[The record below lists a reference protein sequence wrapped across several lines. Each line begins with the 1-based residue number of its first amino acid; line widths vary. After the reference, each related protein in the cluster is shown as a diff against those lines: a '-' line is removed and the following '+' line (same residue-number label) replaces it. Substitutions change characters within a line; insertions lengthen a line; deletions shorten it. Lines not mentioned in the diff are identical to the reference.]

1 MNDSH
6 KKVDNKY
13 LKLIEMDA
21 DEQVV
26 CFIKKHPIGLLGIY
40 ITGILIA
47 FTVLV
52 GGVIFA
58 SWYQMQPDLQVTT
71 PVGAIVT
78 LLCIIISLLIIG
90 FTYIAGFI
98 YSNNVIIVTN
108 EKIAQ
113 VLYRN
118 LVDRKTSQLSLGD
131 LQDVTVDQKGL
142 LARVF
147 KYGTLVIETAG
158 EQNNYNFTYAPYPY
172 EFSKSIVLAREH
184 SIEKYGN

>member
-1 MNDSH
+1 MNESH
-6 KKVDNKY
+6 KQVDNKY
-13 LKLIEMDA
+13 LKLIEMDS

-47 FTVLV
+47 FTVFL
-52 GGVIFA
+52 GGILFA
-58 SWYQMQPDLQVTT
+58 SWYQTQPDLQVTAS
-71 PVGAIVT
+71 VGPIVT
-78 LLCIIISLLIIG
+78 LISVLVSLLVIG
-90 FTYIAGFI
+90 FTYVAGFI

-113 VLYRN
+113 VLYKN

-142 LARVF
+142 FARIF